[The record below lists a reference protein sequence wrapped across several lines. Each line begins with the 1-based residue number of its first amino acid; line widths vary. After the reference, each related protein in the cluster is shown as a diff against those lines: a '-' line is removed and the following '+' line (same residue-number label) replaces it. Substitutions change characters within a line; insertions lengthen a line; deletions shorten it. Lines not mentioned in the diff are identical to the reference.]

1 MCHAHPAR
9 DFTGGTPV
17 ALTRILLRASRESTN
32 LDLNSLRRFSVTDNP
47 PEPSGRLV
55 ALDLGAKRVG
65 VAVSDESQ
73 IAVTPLPFIERR
85 SWKDLLRRVAVIIE
99 GYDARGLVIG
109 LPLSLDGSDGEAAQE
124 ARRLAENFRR
134 SLSVPVYLQDERL
147 TTFAAEEKLKSEGVP
162 PGEIENRVDS
172 ESAALILRDFIE
184 IRAQAEPPESVPSG

>member
-1 MCHAHPAR
+1 
-9 DFTGGTPV
+9 
-17 ALTRILLRASRESTN
+17 

-65 VAVSDESQ
+65 VAVSDELQ

-147 TTFAAEEKLKSEGVP
+147 TTFAAEEKLKSEGVG

-184 IRAQAEPPESVPSG
+184 ISEISRGQRSVPPA